1 MAMSHGGNPL
11 FWKAKDYATPRDE
24 ISVQIGCCLVFVTEF
39 ATTTSGTGCI
49 YHRLFS
55 EQWICIGSTRLRDL
69 LKRVLWTEQ
78 RLSPEEL
85 RQLAEAIIDY
95 GRIQAQE
102 GWPAS
107 PALYIIVEIPEI
119 AYRFRESPQTI
130 KDALMLL
137 KAWVV
142 LILSIVAD
150 IGN

>member
-1 MAMSHGGNPL
+1 MDM
-11 FWKAKDYATPRDE
+11 
-24 ISVQIGCCLVFVTEF
+24 
-39 ATTTSGTGCI
+39 
-49 YHRLFS
+49 HREHLR
-55 EQWICIGSTRLRDL
+55 RLRDL

-107 PALYIIVEIPEI
+107 PALYTIVEIPEI

-137 KAWVV
+137 KGMGRAHPVHRRGYWK
-142 LILSIVAD
+142 LKLAGGCKDKGHAASA
-150 IGN
+150 